1 MIIFTLIKVRLDS
14 LALICEN
21 PKTTEPILE
30 VEFDLI
36 KHFLYFNSDNL
47 SPAYRQ
53 CVISSIKKLFC
64 RLKESWSFQIKTKN
78 KQKSANNDS
87 LVKEE
92 LAILYKVNI
101 YIYWPGNQFD
111 VS

>member
-1 MIIFTLIKVRLDS
+1 MDS

-53 CVISSIKKLFC
+53 CVVSSIMKLFF

-78 KQKSANNDS
+78 KQKSNNDS
-87 LVKEE
+87 LVREE

-101 YIYWPGNQFD
+101 
-111 VS
+111 

>member
-1 MIIFTLIKVRLDS
+1 M
-14 LALICEN
+14 C
-21 PKTTEPILE
+21 
-30 VEFDLI
+30 
-36 KHFLYFNSDNL
+36 YFIN
-47 SPAYRQ
+47 
-53 CVISSIKKLFC
+53 KKLFC